1 MSRRLFL
8 AALLCTSLSLSLRA
22 AAEDSTDEQD
32 TSAGLPR
39 EYADYLIASKTLSPD
54 KKFAVIY
61 PKLELCDDDGKKD
74 ATTDRC
80 KDYLVALKPFRILC
94 PLETKS
100 PHFQNRSHTG
110 LSADWSNNNS
120 VVLVILASKWGPGDI
135 FLYELHDGQLTR
147 STNLLGKVRDLM
159 APDFLAAK
167 AERFSDFVDFIFEGD
182 GADLFKLEGTDRVR
196 ISALATSEPKHIG
209 GIKVWDARF
218 EGVWNIP
225 RAKFT
230 SRQVSRMFAGVRKEE
245 E

>member
-1 MSRRLFL
+1 M
-8 AALLCTSLSLSLRA
+8 AAPVCISLSLPLLA
-22 AAEDSTDEQD
+22 LVEDSTDEED

-39 EYADYLIASKTLSPD
+39 EYADYIIAAKTLSPD

-61 PKLELCDDDGKKD
+61 PKLALCDDDEKKD
-74 ATTDRC
+74 AKGDRC

-94 PLETKS
+94 PLDTKS
-100 PHFQNRSHTG
+100 PHFQNRSQTG
-110 LSADWSNNNS
+110 LSADWSHDSS

-135 FLYELHDGQLTR
+135 FLYELHDGQLMR

-159 APDFLAAK
+159 APDFRAAK
-167 AERFSDFVDFIFEGD
+167 AERFNDFADFIFEGD
-182 GADLFKLEGTDRVR
+182 GAELFKLEGTDRVR

-230 SRQVSRMFAGVRKEE
+230 SQKVSRMFAGMRKEE